1 MTPDFVR
8 QCVSAPAH
16 ETFLYTGEARC
27 DKVLGIL
34 SVSRDGRIVLCH
46 VDPKSFRKGI
56 GTALWRTYLKACT
69 PTLTHVDAPLPSVNW
84 FLGKG
89 FALDA
94 TAMSLHENLLTLPL
108 RWKKTP

>member
-16 ETFLYTGEARC
+16 ETFLYTGEARGE
-27 DKVLGIL
+27 KVLGIL
-34 SVSRDGRIVLCH
+34 PVSRDDHIVLCH
-46 VDPKSFRKGI
+46 AHPKSFRKRI

-69 PTLTHVDAPLPSVNW
+69 PTLARADALLPSLNL

-89 FALDA
+89 FTLDA
-94 TAMSLHENLLTLPL
+94 ATFLLHEDLWALPL
-108 RWKKTP
+108 RWQKTS

>member
-34 SVSRDGRIVLCH
+34 SVSRDDRIVLCH

-89 FALDA
+89 FTLDA
-94 TAMSLHENLLTLPL
+94 ATFLLH
-108 RWKKTP
+108 